1 MSTDGAV
8 ARGAPPLPED
18 GLATA
23 VATGS
28 ATAGRAASA
37 LPAVAAPGTAVE
49 GPAWWDQAVSHLCRV
64 DPVMAAIVGGLPAE
78 RMTLRAD
85 PFIALSRAIVGQ
97 QLSVK
102 AAQTIWRRLHK
113 AAREVT
119 PQRLARMRMS
129 TLTSVGLSQ
138 RKAEYLRDLAVHF
151 LQGRIRPDRWP
162 LLDDEAVIEEL
173 VAVRGIGRWTAEM
186 FLIFNLMRPD
196 VLPLDDLGVLTAI
209 GLHYNGG
216 SRVTREQAR
225 EIGARWQPWRTVASW
240 YLWRSLDPLP
250 LET

>member
-1 MSTDGAV
+1 VSTDHAA
-8 ARGAPPLPED
+8 ARGAPPLSED
-18 GLATA
+18 ALATA

-28 ATAGRAASA
+28 AATA
-37 LPAVAAPGTAVE
+37 LPAVDAVGAAVE
-49 GPAWWDQAVSHLCRV
+49 SPPYWNEAVSHLCGV
-64 DPVMAAIVGGLPAE
+64 DPVLAAIVARLPAE

-102 AAQTIWRRLHK
+102 AAQTIWRRLDK
-113 AAREVT
+113 AARDIT
-119 PQRLARMRMS
+119 PQRLSRMRMS

-151 LQGRIRPDRWP
+151 LHGSIRPDRWP
-162 LLDDEAVIEEL
+162 AMDDEAVIEEL

-196 VLPLDDLGVLTAI
+196 VLPLDDVGVLTAI

-216 SRVTREQAR
+216 VKATREQAL
-225 EIGARWQPWRTVASW
+225 EIGVRWQPWRTVASW